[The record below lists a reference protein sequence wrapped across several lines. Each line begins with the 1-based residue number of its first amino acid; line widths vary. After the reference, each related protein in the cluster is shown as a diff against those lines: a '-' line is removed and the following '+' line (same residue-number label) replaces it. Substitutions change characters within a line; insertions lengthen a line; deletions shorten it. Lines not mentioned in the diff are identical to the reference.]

1 MKPADPR
8 TRRIRRA
15 RLLGRSPVIVFG
27 AALAALAL
35 AACSS
40 GTTASTNNQAA
51 TQATS
56 GAAVSAAKAEV
67 VGFEHVPTSLG
78 VPSLNAKAPAGKTIV
93 FINGGTTQTNEN
105 GLGIQAAAAAA
116 GWNYREITDDQSNSS
131 SVLAA
136 FKQALQY
143 HPYAVS
149 TTGSPY
155 SQFAS
160 VLPAYAKAG
169 TIIVPIYG
177 AYPISATLPANIVGD
192 ESFTSAGQMLA
203 DWVTA
208 DSDGSGN
215 VLMVGTDSFPSLAEL
230 RTGFDATLSQDCP
243 GCKITTIQL
252 TVAQALGNQGNPLVV
267 NALRRDPSIKY
278 VVGVDGAF
286 LTGLSSS
293 LSSAGL
299 QGKVKIAT
307 GFGDVANETA
317 IKGGSEAVTTGN
329 PSLLAG
335 WFVVD
340 AALRHLEGM
349 TYPAGYG
356 ALPNQLLT
364 TTDTW
369 SVGSS
374 YNEPASYATLFTQLW
389 KIG

>member
-1 MKPADPR
+1 VA
-8 TRRIRRA
+8 
-15 RLLGRSPVIVFG
+15 
-27 AALAALAL
+27 
-35 AACSS
+35 
-40 GTTASTNNQAA
+40 
-51 TQATS
+51 
-56 GAAVSAAKAEV
+56 AAKSAV
-67 VGFEHVPTSLG
+67 AGFEHVPTSLG
-78 VPSLNAKAPAGKTIV
+78 LPSLNTKAPAGKTIV
-93 FINGGTTQTNEN
+93 FINGGTTQTNQN
-105 GLGIQAAAAAA
+105 GLGIAAAAAAA

-143 HPYAVS
+143 HPYVVS

-169 TIIVPIYG
+169 AIIVPIYG
-177 AYPISATLPANIVGD
+177 AYPISAALPANIVGD

-208 DSDGSGN
+208 DSGGTGN
-215 VLMVGTDSFPSLAEL
+215 VLMVGTDSLPSLAEL
-230 RTGFDATLSQDCP
+230 RTGFDSSLTQDCP
-243 GCKITTIQL
+243 GCKVTTIQL
-252 TVAQALGNQGNPLVV
+252 TVAQALGNQGNPVVV
-267 NALRRDPSIKY
+267 NALRRNPGIKY
-278 VVGVDGAF
+278 VVGADGAF

-293 LSSAGL
+293 LASAGL

-307 GFGDVANETA
+307 GFGDIANETA
-317 IKGGSEAVTTGN
+317 IKGGGEAVTTGN

-340 AALRHLEGM
+340 AALRQLEGM

-364 TTDTW
+364 ATDTW

-374 YNEPASYATLFTQLW
+374 YNEPANYATLFKQLW

>member
-1 MKPADPR
+1 MKLAADKARGIRPHRKSPA
-8 TRRIRRA
+8 
-15 RLLGRSPVIVFG
+15 IVLG
-27 AALAALAL
+27 AALAAVTL

-40 GTTASTNNQAA
+40 GKTASTTQNQSAG
-51 TQATS
+51 QATS
-56 GAAVSAAKAEV
+56 SASVSAAKTAVAGYEQ
-67 VGFEHVPTSLG
+67 VPTSLG
-78 VPSLNAKAPAGKTIV
+78 LPSLTSKAPTGKTIV
-93 FINGGTTQTNEN
+93 FINGGTTQTNQN
-105 GLGIQAAAAAA
+105 ALGIQAAAAAA
-116 GWNYREITDDQSNSS
+116 GWKYREITDDQSDAS

-169 TIIVPIYG
+169 AIILPVYG
-177 AYPISATLPANIVGD
+177 AYPVSSTLPANIVGD
-192 ESFTSAGQMLA
+192 ASFTTAGKMLA
-203 DWVTA
+203 AWVTA
-208 DSDGSGN
+208 DSGGTGD
-215 VLMVGTDSFPSLAEL
+215 VLLVGTDAFPSLAEL
-230 RTGFDATLSQDCP
+230 RVGFQSELAQGCP
-243 GCKITTIQL
+243 GCKVTTIQL
-252 TVAQALGNQGNPLVV
+252 TVAQALGNQGNPVVV
-267 NALRRDPSIKY
+267 NALRRNPDIKY

-317 IKGGSEAVTTGN
+317 IKAGNESVTTGN

-335 WFVVD
+335 WLTVD

-349 TYPAGYG
+349 PYPAGYG
-356 ALPNQLLT
+356 ALPNELLT
-364 TTDTW
+364 STDTW
-369 SVGSS
+369 SVGTS
-374 YNEPASYATLFTQLW
+374 YNEPADYATLFEQLW

>member
-1 MKPADPR
+1 MKRVPLR
-8 TRRIRRA
+8 TRYA
-15 RLLGRSPVIVFG
+15 RPHRSSSVIAVG
-27 AALAALAL
+27 AALAAAAL

-40 GTTASTNNQAA
+40 STTAQTQNQST
-51 TQATS
+51 TPATS
-56 GAAVSAAKAEV
+56 GASVSAAKAAV
-67 VGFEHVPTSLG
+67 ATFEHVPTSLG
-78 VPSLNAKAPAGKTIV
+78 LPSLNTKAPAGKTIV
-93 FINGGTTQTNEN
+93 FINGGTTQTNQN

-116 GWNYREITDDQSNSS
+116 GWNYREITDDQSNSA

-169 TIIVPIYG
+169 TVIIPIYG
-177 AYPISATLPANIVGD
+177 AYPVSATLPANIVGD

-208 DSDGSGN
+208 DSGGTGN

-230 RTGFDATLSQDCP
+230 RTGFSSALSQGCP

-267 NALRRDPSIKY
+267 NALRRNPSIKY

-317 IKGGSEAVTTGN
+317 IKGGDEAVTTGN

-356 ALPNQLLT
+356 ATPNQLLT
-364 TTDTW
+364 TSDSW

-374 YNEPASYATLFTQLW
+374 YNEPANYATLFKQLW